1 MKKSKAISIGLLALS
16 IGACTSNKKRER
28 QRVDEFGQPIYY
40 IDNGYGYNRGTVSP
54 MWIYWAYSMGAN
66 NRVSSYPTYIGRS
79 YGRNGTYHATS
90 FGKRTT
96 LTRSSFSKSS
106 SSSRSSISRGGF
118 GHSSSHAS
126 S

>member
-1 MKKSKAISIGLLALS
+1 MKKSKVISIGLLALS
-16 IGACTSNKKRER
+16 IAACTSNEKRKR
-28 QRVDEFGQPIYY
+28 KAVDEFGQPIYY
-40 IDNGYGYNRGTVSP
+40 VDNGNGYNRGGVSP
-54 MWIYWAYSMGAN
+54 MWIYWMYSMGSN
-66 NRVSSYPTYIGRS
+66 NRIMSNPTYVGRS

-106 SSSRSSISRGGF
+106 SGMRSSISRGGF